1 MTNYIIA
8 LIRCTRDSRG
18 SNDDK
23 ITIMGDTDNTTMF
36 RVKHKVPSAAS
47 VSGNSFKT
55 THLMNNEALHQYLHA
70 LFTLLRNDE
79 EPFESIQFDITGIPT
94 SIVKPYNLDYV
105 TCAVMNYINTITELG
120 LEYTLPKYEYVE
132 KKSRKNHLFFDSEG
146 YEY

>member
-23 ITIMGDTDNTTMF
+23 ITILGDTEDKTTF
-36 RVKHKVPSAAS
+36 RVKHKIPSAAS
-47 VSGNSFKT
+47 ASDSVYKT
-55 THLMNNEALHQYLHA
+55 THLMNNEALHLYLHA

-79 EPFESIQFDITGIPT
+79 SPFERIQLDITGIPT
-94 SIVKPYNLDYV
+94 TLVRPYNLDYV
-105 TCAVMNYINTITELG
+105 VCAVTNYINTMTGLGTE
-120 LEYTLPKYEYVE
+120 YSVPKYEYVE

>member
-23 ITIMGDTDNTTMF
+23 ITILGDTDNTTMF
-36 RVKHKVPSAAS
+36 RVKHKVPSDAS
-47 VSGNSFKT
+47 VSSNGFKT
-55 THLMNNEALHQYLHA
+55 THLMNNEALHLYLHS

-79 EPFESIQFDITGIPT
+79 EPFESIQLDITGIPT

-105 TCAVMNYINTITELG
+105 TCAVINYINTITGLG
-120 LEYTLPKYEYVE
+120 LEYSTPVYKYVE
-132 KKSRKNHLFFDSEG
+132 KKSRKNHLFFDSDG